1 MLEADN
7 CKEFVLKTRES
18 GKVWALRDEI
28 ALAACNSNVTLGL
41 VVPFWSDKE
50 LAAGCRVGEWVEYEG
65 TSVVQKVWDG
75 KANLGE
81 LEVEGPAGRIEG
93 LSLRTYN
100 PETGQWHIHWA
111 SSSDGTVGPPMVGG
125 FEDGRGE
132 FYNQEFLNGRAIYV
146 RFIFSDLV
154 PDSFRIEQA
163 FSADGGKTWET
174 NWIATFERVSDHPDE
189 V

>member
-1 MLEADN
+1 MVPTAFPQSDPTASAGIEQRDGQHDFDF
-7 CKEFVLKTRES
+7 EFGSWKAQIKR
-18 GKVWALRDEI
+18 LRNP
-28 ALAACNSNVTLGL
+28 LTGS
-41 VVPFWSDKE
+41 SD
-50 LAAGCRVGEWVEYEG
+50 WIEYEG
-65 TSVVQKVWDG
+65 TSVVRTVWDG

-111 SSSDGTVGPPMVGG
+111 NSGDGLLGPPMVGG
-125 FEDGRGE
+125 FENGIGE

-146 RFIFSDLV
+146 RFIFSDLA
-154 PDSFRIEQA
+154 PDSFSIEQA

-174 NWIATFERVSDHPDE
+174 NWIATFEKVSNDPDAL
-189 V
+189 